1 MGDSERVADVQQP
14 KVVRVETWARDDARR
29 SGMTREKLLVI
40 LLRLAG
46 VAMLPAF
53 LAIFLPTSWMIA
65 SHRWLGLGDFPDSA
79 LVQYLTRSIAGLYG
93 FHGLLALIVSLDVR
107 RYRPIV
113 WYLAAMNVAF
123 GMAVIGID
131 LHAGMPWYWTVA
143 EGPTIAALGVLY
155 LYLARALP
163 RD

>member
-1 MGDSERVADVQQP
+1 MGDSERVAEVRRR
-14 KVVRVETWARDDARR
+14 KIVRVESWAQDDPSR

-46 VAMLPAF
+46 IAMLPAF
-53 LAIFLPTSWMIA
+53 LAIFLPTNWMIA
-65 SHRWLGLGDFPDSA
+65 SHRWLGLGEFPDSA
-79 LVQYLTRSIAGLYG
+79 LVQYLTRSIAALYG

-123 GMAVIGID
+123 GIAMILID

-143 EGPTIAALGVLY
+143 EGPPIAA
-155 LYLARALP
+155 